1 MQSSRS
7 WVVAG
12 AISAG
17 IAVVTGAFGA
27 HGLEGRL
34 SDVYGSEVRNIA
46 GLEVPATYKYL
57 RDFNTA
63 ARYQMYHALGL
74 IALGIVAGVPATRC
88 HRIAAWSFLIGTLL
102 FSGSLYVLVMTG
114 QRWLG
119 AVTPL
124 GGVFLIVAWIA
135 FAAGCQRP
143 SADTAVVEPS
153 P

>member
-1 MQSSRS
+1 MQSSRT
-7 WVVAG
+7 WVIAG

-34 SDVYGSEVRNIA
+34 SDMYGDEVRHIA

-74 IALGIVAGVPATRC
+74 IALGGIAVVPTTRC
-88 HRIAAWSFLIGTLL
+88 HRLAAWSFLIGTLL
-102 FSGSLYVLVMTG
+102 FSGSLYVLVLTG

-119 AVTPL
+119 AVTPV
-124 GGVFLIVAWIA
+124 GGLFLIVAWIA
-135 FAAGCQRP
+135 FAAGCRQQAADP
-143 SADTAVVEPS
+143 GAVETSA
-153 P
+153 